1 MANQERGEL
10 GVTVGGK
17 RYTLR
22 PTFDSICELEELLG
36 KSIDGVLVGL
46 NEGRRSGLRAVV
58 WCCLQ
63 DEHADEIKVLKD
75 ASRWIERAGG
85 LDVVSEWINRMFSLN
100 APEEQQPPSTDGSGG
115 ENPPEAQAGTGERSL
130 PVLVGSA

>member
-10 GVTVGGK
+10 GVDVGGK

-36 KSIDGVLVGL
+36 KPIDVIKDSLID
-46 NEGRRSGLRAVV
+46 GRRSGMRAVV

-63 DEHADEIKVLKD
+63 DEHADEIKALKD

-85 LDVVSEWINRMFSLN
+85 QGVVAGWIERLFSLN
-100 APEEQQPPSTDGSGG
+100 ADEETGG
-115 ENPPEAQAGTGERSL
+115 EANPPDAQAGTGENSS
-130 PVLVGSA
+130 PVLVASV